1 MSAKPALFTEAE
13 VRRAING
20 ARKAGFALKS
30 VDILRNGTIRLVPV
44 QDGGGET
51 GDLSKKVDLG

>member
-20 ARKAGFALKS
+20 ARKAGWDVKS
-30 VDILRNGTIRLVPV
+30 VDILRDGTIRIVPAGSDNDDALDV
-44 QDGGGET
+44 PR
-51 GDLSKKVDLG
+51 KVDLG